1 MKMKPDATKHNPDAA
16 YLRELVS
23 KSGKT
28 QEECAELVG
37 VSARMMRYYLSTTT
51 ATFRPASYTVQ
62 FALECL
68 ADPRS

>member
-1 MKMKPDATKHNPDAA
+1 MKPDARKHKPDAA

-23 KSGKT
+23 KSGET
-28 QEECAELVG
+28 QNKCAELVG

-51 ATFRPASYTVQ
+51 ATFRPASYPVQ